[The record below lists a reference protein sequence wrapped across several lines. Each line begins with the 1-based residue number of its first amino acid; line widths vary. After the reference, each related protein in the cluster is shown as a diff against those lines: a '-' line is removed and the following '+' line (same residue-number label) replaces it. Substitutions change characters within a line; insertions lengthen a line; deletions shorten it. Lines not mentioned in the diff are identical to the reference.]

1 MPGKKPEEQTGLPA
15 TVEVLDGARVVV
27 APSMA
32 VREDLVM
39 QAGQATGMG
48 LFRVAAA
55 VVCGCTAFGPPGLT
69 WASVGYDVL
78 RYGDAAYT
86 WLRHRGMSRAEMWET
101 ALPLIEAMGTAL
113 FPREAEV
120 EEVAA
125 FSAADED
132 GQTSPATD

>member
-1 MPGKKPEEQTGLPA
+1 MADEETTGLPA
-15 TVEVLDGARVVV
+15 TVEILGGARVVV

-39 QAGQATGMG
+39 QAGQASGMG

-55 VVCGCTAFGPPGLT
+55 VLCGCTAFGPPGLT
-69 WASVGYDVL
+69 WQSVSYDVL

-86 WLRHRGMSRAEMWET
+86 WLRQRGLSRSDMWST
-101 ALPLIEAMGTAL
+101 ALPLIESMGAVL

-120 EEVAA
+120 DEVAG